1 MLGKRQKQT
10 GSAGIAGA
18 GLVGRLLALELSD
31 RGWDVTL
38 FDADEKR
45 GASSCAHT
53 GAGMLA
59 PRSELETA
67 ESGIYDLGITSLA
80 LWPGILDRL
89 EFPVPFHTTGTLIV
103 AHPADEGDLNRLE
116 RRIRDQTGGDDVP
129 ERIDGGRIS
138 ALEPELAGRF
148 HQALFM
154 AGEGHLDNRALLVS
168 LAATLEKRG
177 VEWLTECPVIDLKA
191 GSIRSEL
198 RTRTFD
204 WVFDCRGYGAKADFP
219 DLRGV
224 RGELIYLS
232 APEVGLLR
240 PVRLMHPRYPLYI
253 VPRDEHTFVVGA
265 TTVESED
272 RGPIT
277 VRSTLELLS
286 AAYAV
291 HPGFGEARIVETCVN
306 LRPAFPDHS
315 PRITCEQGLVRI
327 NGLYRHGFLVS
338 PALVQQAL
346 DRMSWKYELTET
358 SRS

>member
-80 LWPGILDRL
+80 
-89 EFPVPFHTTGTLIV
+89 
-103 AHPADEGDLNRLE
+103 
-116 RRIRDQTGGDDVP
+116 
-129 ERIDGGRIS
+129 
-138 ALEPELAGRF
+138 
-148 HQALFM
+148 
-154 AGEGHLDNRALLVS
+154 
-168 LAATLEKRG
+168 ATLEKRG
-177 VEWLTECPVIDLKA
+177 VEWLTECPVIDVKA

-198 RTRTFD
+198 RPRTFD

-286 AAYAV
+286 AAHAV

-306 LRPAFPDHS
+306 LRPAFPDHC